1 MWILPARSLHPDFAA
16 SGYMRTVIRIVPMI
30 VIMGTIFLLS
40 HQPGDSLPLP
50 TFPGADKFAHMFAY
64 AILAVTVL
72 WFLGKQGAE
81 RLKVTALLT
90 VCFCLLYGM
99 SDEFHQ
105 SFIPYR
111 SVSVLDIVADTAGA
125 ALIAAL
131 WFSNEWIRQKVSV
144 M

>member
-1 MWILPARSLHPDFAA
+1 
-16 SGYMRTVIRIVPMI
+16 
-30 VIMGTIFLLS
+30 MGTIFLLS
-40 HQPGDSLPLP
+40 HQPGDSLHLP
-50 TFPGADKFAHMFAY
+50 TFPGADKLAHLVAY
-64 AILAVTVL
+64 ATLAVTVL

-81 RLKVTALLT
+81 RLSATALLT
-90 VCFCLLYGM
+90 VCICVLYGI

-111 SVSVLDIVADTAGA
+111 SVSGLDIVADTAGA

-131 WFSNEWIRQKVSV
+131 WFYNKWTRQKVSV